1 MIEEA
6 QFIKKTHSGKSNDLD
21 RWECP
26 ICRAKKAPECR
37 FNLRPNK
44 RGQFHTCRFCK
55 NIIKIPELKDESE
68 T

>member
-6 QFIKKTHSGKSNDLD
+6 IFIKRTRSGKTDDLD

-26 ICRAKKAPECR
+26 ICRRNKEPECR
-37 FNLRPNK
+37 FNLKSQK

-55 NIIKIPELKDESE
+55 NIIKIPELKNEDK